1 MCVYQHFWGCV
12 SKKYFFP
19 HFKFTESLLYV
30 QEKNSLFKDVSKS
43 PLFNNLVELVKEHV
57 PLPLVPV
64 VKGLLEEKIRDAS
77 GLNEP
82 KAAGK

>member
-1 MCVYQHFWGCV
+1 M
-12 SKKYFFP
+12 
-19 HFKFTESLLYV
+19 
-30 QEKNSLFKDVSKS
+30 SKS

-57 PLPLVPV
+57 PLPLVSV